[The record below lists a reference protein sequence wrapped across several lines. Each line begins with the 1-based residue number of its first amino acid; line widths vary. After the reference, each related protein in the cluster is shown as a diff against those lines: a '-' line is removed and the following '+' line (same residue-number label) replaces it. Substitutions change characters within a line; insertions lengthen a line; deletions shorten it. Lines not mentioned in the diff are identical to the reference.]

1 MQRLDASKRE
11 AILAAATVRLSNY
24 GVKKTTMQE
33 IARDAGIAVGT
44 LYLYFKNKNEILIA
58 VADAYAQQHRADAAK
73 ILRSTQSVAEKL
85 KAYLLNRFQAVKA
98 NRLSGNHAAELARK
112 VIAIYP
118 EFKRQED
125 QSVAQN
131 VMMLLQEGIQTQVF
145 HLANLERD
153 GQVFLYA
160 IGYFYP
166 MPTTEQYYEPDADML
181 IQVIDWFLAQWMRSE
196 IDMTGQ
202 TSSAGS

>member
-1 MQRLDASKRE
+1 MQRLDENKRK

-33 IARDAGIAVGT
+33 IALDAGIAVGT

-58 VADAYAQQHRADAAK
+58 VADAYAQEHRTDATK
-73 ILRSTQSVAEKL
+73 ILRSTQSVPNKL

-98 NRLSGNHAAELARK
+98 NRLSGNHAAELAHT
-112 VIAIYP
+112 VIAICP
-118 EFKRQED
+118 EFKQQED

-131 VMMLLQEGIQTQVF
+131 VMALLQEGVQTKVF
-145 HLANLERD
+145 CLADLQQD

-166 MPTTEQYYEPDADML
+166 MPMTEQYYEPDADML
-181 IQVIDWFLAQWMRSE
+181 IKVIDWFLAQWMRSAV
-196 IDMTGQ
+196 DLN
-202 TSSAGS
+202 

>member
-1 MQRLDASKRE
+1 MQRLDKSKRE
-11 AILAAATVRLSNY
+11 AILMAAQERLSNY

-58 VADAYAQQHRADAAK
+58 VANAYAEQHQIDAAK
-73 ILRSTQSVAEKL
+73 ILRSSVSVPDRL
-85 KAYLLNRFQAVKA
+85 KAYLLNRFYAVKA
-98 NRLSGNHAAELARK
+98 NRLSGGHAAELART

-118 EFKRQED
+118 EFKQQED
-125 QSVAQN
+125 RAVAQN
-131 VMMLLQEGIQTQVF
+131 VLMLLQEGIQSQLF
-145 HLANLERD
+145 QLKNLEQD
-153 GQVFLYA
+153 GQVFLYS

-181 IQVIDWFLAQWMRSE
+181 IRVIDWFLAQWMQTA
-196 IDMTGQ
+196 IDSQ
-202 TSSAGS
+202 QPNSDRR

>member
-1 MQRLDASKRE
+1 MQRLDESKRE

-33 IARDAGIAVGT
+33 IARDARIAVGT

-58 VADAYAQQHRADAAK
+58 VADTYAQQHRADAAK
-73 ILRSTQSVAEKL
+73 ILRSSQSVPDKL

-98 NRLSGNHAAELARK
+98 NRLSGNHAAELART

-118 EFKRQED
+118 EFKQQED

-131 VMMLLQEGIQTQVF
+131 VMMLLEEGVQTQVF
-145 HLANLERD
+145 RLADRERD

-166 MPTTEQYYEPDADML
+166 MPTTEQYYEPDADTL
-181 IQVIDWFLAQWMRSE
+181 IQVIDWFLTQWMRSD
-196 IDMTGQ
+196 IDMSTIEGRRS
-202 TSSAGS
+202 T

>member
-1 MQRLDASKRE
+1 MQRLDDNKRK

-58 VADAYAQQHRADAAK
+58 VADAYAQEHRADAAK
-73 ILRSTQSVAEKL
+73 ILRSTQSVQNKL

-98 NRLSGNHAAELARK
+98 NRLSGNHAAELART

-118 EFKRQED
+118 EFKQQED

-131 VMMLLQEGIQTQVF
+131 VMALLQEGVQTNVF
-145 HLANLERD
+145 RLADLQQD

-181 IQVIDWFLAQWMRSE
+181 IKVIDWFLAQWMRSTVE
-196 IDMTGQ
+196 Q
-202 TSSAGS
+202 N